1 MKKTK
6 NITESQNINS
16 IDIDTKNISEII
28 KIFNHDNKDIIDGI
42 SNSSVDI
49 KNIVRGFRNS
59 ISLFSKALIQFV
71 FNRIMLNQFFH
82 FFGIFGK

>member
-28 KIFNHDNKDIIDGI
+28 KIFNHDNKDIINGI
-42 SNSSVDI
+42 RTS
-49 KNIVRGFRNS
+49 
-59 ISLFSKALIQFV
+59 
-71 FNRIMLNQFFH
+71 
-82 FFGIFGK
+82 

>member
-28 KIFNHDNKDIIDGI
+28 KIFNDDKYADYVSKSAI
-42 SNSSVDI
+42 NSSKKYDW
-49 KNIVRGFRNS
+49 KHTS
-59 ISLFSKALIQFV
+59 EKLSLLYQELKL
-71 FNRIMLNQFFH
+71 R
-82 FFGIFGK
+82 